1 MCMFGRGL
9 DSARGLLED
18 GEEAGEI
25 FEERTDRRGSPSRS
39 RGRLGSPAS
48 RGRDQRRSPLP
59 DCSRR
64 HSPAR
69 RQYSPPRRQYSPA
82 QSRSPRR
89 RRYSPETGTGG
100 TAQRSQRPRSTS
112 RRRATADRAGRRPR
126 LDRDPAGENCD
137 ELRSTRQASSS
148 GVAAAETPE
157 ELARRKEQRA
167 DRDIAECIADITK
180 ATAAVGVP
188 DVIKYVCWVLYFLL
202 KASKDGLRPHR
213 LVRYRMCDCEIM

>member
-1 MCMFGRGL
+1 MFGRGL

-25 FEERTDRRGSPSRS
+25 FEERAERRGSPSRA
-39 RGRLGSPAS
+39 RGRLPSPAS

-59 DCSRR
+59 DRSRR
-64 HSPAR
+64 HSPPR

-82 QSRSPRR
+82 LSRSPRR

-112 RRRATADRAGRRPR
+112 RRRATPDRAARRPR
-126 LDRDPAGENCD
+126 FDRDPVGQNRD
-137 ELRSTRQASSS
+137 ELRTDRSTRQASSS

-157 ELARRKEQRA
+157 EVARRKEQKA

-188 DVIKYVCWVLYFLL
+188 DVIKYVCWVSY
-202 KASKDGLRPHR
+202 S
-213 LVRYRMCDCEIM
+213 C